1 LFVLTLQ
8 DTLLS
13 AEMGPNLFIYL
24 YLFIV
29 LASAQYPIP
38 SKVDLGQ
45 NVGWFAGPN
54 DYDEEAGWRQ

>member
-1 LFVLTLQ
+1 
-8 DTLLS
+8 
-13 AEMGPNLFIYL
+13 MGPNLFIYL